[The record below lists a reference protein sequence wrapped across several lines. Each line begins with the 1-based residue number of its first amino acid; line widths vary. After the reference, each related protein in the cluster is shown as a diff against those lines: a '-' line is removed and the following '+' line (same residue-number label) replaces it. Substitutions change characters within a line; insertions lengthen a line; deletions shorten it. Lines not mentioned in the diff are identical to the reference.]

1 MPMLK
6 RIAALCVVVLA
17 TGCDPGN
24 ACDRYGFKRGTTEF
38 AQCVQNEE
46 LTQRQ
51 IYARNA
57 R

>member
-1 MPMLK
+1 MRATVALL
-6 RIAALCVVVLA
+6 IAAATLA
-17 TGCDPGN
+17 ACDPGN

-46 LTQRQ
+46 LTQRE

-57 R
+57 RRY

>member
-1 MPMLK
+1 MLK